1 MEKSRIWELDA
12 FRGVAILAVVAVH
25 LIFDLRYFAGI
36 SLGYDTAVYQLV
48 KQYGG
53 VAFVILS
60 GICVTLGRRSARR
73 GLIVFGCAMA
83 VTVVTEAM
91 VWLGLDGGSVV
102 VRFGVLH
109 LLGLSMLL
117 WPLLRRLPTA
127 ALAGA
132 GAVVVVLGYW
142 FAALTVESPWL
153 FPLGLTTA
161 QFTSS
166 DYFPLFPHLGWFM
179 LGAVLGRTVYR
190 EKQTRFPGVNE
201 QSPVVR
207 FFCRCGRLSLPIYL
221 LHQPLLYLLMQ
232 LL

>member
-12 FRGVAILAVVAVH
+12 FRGLAILAVVAVH

-73 GLIVFGCAMA
+73 GGIVFGCAMA

-132 GAVVVVLGYW
+132 GAVVVALGYW
-142 FAALTVESPWL
+142 FATLTVESPWL

-161 QFTSS
+161 QFASS

-190 EKQTRFPGVNE
+190 EKQTRFSGVNE